1 MESCY
6 RNVDMASLVGFLLK
20 VIYAVVEY
28 GKVGTT
34 NPSVFIVH

>member
-1 MESCY
+1 MQA
-6 RNVDMASLVGFLLK
+6 VWDGFLLK